1 MQQTAEGLSSVAP
14 VLELARQRGVPMP
27 IVEQVSQVLAGTL
40 SPRDIAPHLTT
51 DDDTPQGE

>member
-1 MQQTAEGLSSVAP
+1 
-14 VLELARQRGVPMP
+14 
-27 IVEQVSQVLAGTL
+27 VLAGTL